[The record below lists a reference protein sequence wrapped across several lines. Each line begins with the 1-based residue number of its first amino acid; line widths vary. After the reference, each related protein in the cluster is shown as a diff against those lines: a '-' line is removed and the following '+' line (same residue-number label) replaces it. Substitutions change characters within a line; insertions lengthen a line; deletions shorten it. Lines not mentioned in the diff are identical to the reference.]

1 MTTEA
6 PDNAVYE
13 AAKARWD
20 SLSKPIDG
28 LGDFETLVCRIAA
41 MQGTIKPK
49 ITKRAAVVFCA
60 DNGIVCEGVSQCG
73 SEVTLSVADA
83 IGKGISSACTI
94 AKSVHADVI
103 GVDIGIDGKTPDNLI
118 NAKVTAGTK
127 DFLKE
132 SAMTEAE
139 MFRAIETGM
148 EIAGKM
154 TEEGYDILLTGE
166 MGIGNTTTSSA
177 VLIALLQNFRQE
189 NADSL
194 IKKIVGRGAGLS
206 DEGFMR
212 KKAVIKEAL
221 HKYRFEVNAS
231 WCTTSEKQNSEDTTS
246 KETAHKALTLRI
258 LQTLG
263 GPDIAALAGF
273 FIGAAKMRK
282 PVVIDGLIS
291 ATAAL
296 IAKILVPGCEAY
308 MIASH
313 AGRETGTRM
322 ALSAIGLTPMI
333 LGNMALGEGTGAL
346 MMLGLIDTAVD
357 FYENAAKFEQI
368 NVDAYTRF

>member
-1 MTTEA
+1 MTIET

-20 SLSKPIDG
+20 GLSKPIDG

-41 MQGTIKPK
+41 MQGTVKPK

-60 DNGIVCEGVSQCG
+60 DNGVVCEGVSQCG
-73 SEVTLSVADA
+73 SEVTRSVAEA
-83 IGKGISSACTI
+83 IGIGISSACTI

-103 GVDIGIDGKTPDNLI
+103 GVDIGIDGKTPSHLMD
-118 NAKVTAGTK
+118 AKVAAGTK

-132 SAMTEAE
+132 PAMTEAE
-139 MFRAIETGM
+139 TLQAIETGM
-148 EIAGKM
+148 NIAKAKA
-154 TEEGYDILLTGE
+154 EEGYDILITGE

-177 VLIALLQNFRQE
+177 VLIALLQNCSIE
-189 NADSL
+189 
-194 IKKIVGRGAGLS
+194 KIVGRGAGLS
-206 DEGFMR
+206 DTGFAR

-221 HKYRFEVNAS
+221 EKYQFEAG
-231 WCTTSEKQNSEDTTS
+231 QQGTTS
-246 KETAHKALTLRI
+246 KDTTLRI

-263 GPDIAALAGF
+263 GLDIAALAGF

-282 PVVIDGLIS
+282 PVVIDGMIS

-313 AGRETGTRM
+313 AGREIGTRT
-322 ALSAIGLTPMI
+322 ALSAIGLTPVI

-346 MMLGLIDTAVD
+346 MVLPLIDTALA
-357 FYENAAKFEQI
+357 FFENASQFEQI